1 MSIFGANPN
10 NNGHAEDTFRGDMP
24 PACVYPRGMAMAKT
38 QKSTV
43 KLLLV
48 MVAGSALTWAA
59 VMAAAY
65 GL

>member
-1 MSIFGANPN
+1 
-10 NNGHAEDTFRGDMP
+10 MP
-24 PACVYPRGMAMAKT
+24 PACVYPRGMAMAKS

-59 VMAAAY
+59 VMAAAH

>member
-1 MSIFGANPN
+1 MSIFGATQTIT
-10 NNGHAEDTFRGDMP
+10 DT
-24 PACVYPRGMAMAKT
+24 PRTHLGEICRLLASIREGMAMAKS